1 VNCQRTLQILLLVL
15 VTLFIPVRTSA
26 RDLSAGVA
34 RIDITPL
41 VGFPMG
47 GYAERQQPS
56 TAIHDPLLATIL
68 VLKTD
73 SLTLAIVSCDLRS
86 FPSERVVT
94 LARERHLADH
104 VLIAATHNHSGPITW
119 EDKSWPSA
127 ERSWFKETED
137 KILAAIENARSKMFQ
152 ARISSGSDE
161 IYFGHNRRLVHGD
174 AKVTM
179 LWRNA
184 ERKPTSPIDPTLG
197 VIRLDDETG
206 APRAILVNYACH
218 AVVLGPDNRAISADY
233 PGYLSRRIERELP
246 GAVCL
251 FVQGGAGDINPYLDK
266 QPVNQGAFEE
276 AEKMG
281 NALADRAL
289 RVARSLKPIAK
300 NEGNIA
306 VSSEVLPFR
315 DRWSPKKTLRAG
327 LTRILIDR
335 DIAIATVPGEP
346 FVDLQIA
353 LRDKSEIPNTFLFGY
368 TYSAGG
374 EWIGY
379 LPTIRAASEGGYG
392 AGYNTNIEVGAG
404 EAIIDRAIVSFFTL
418 MGKLNRVPGT

>member
-1 VNCQRTLQILLLVL
+1 MSSYRIPLFLIVLL
-15 VTLFIPVRTSA
+15 IASAPIAA
-26 RDLSAGVA
+26 RDLTAGIA
-34 RIDITPL
+34 RVDITPP

-47 GYAERQQPS
+47 GYAARQQPS
-56 TAIHDPLLATIL
+56 TAIHDPLFATVL

-119 EDKSWPSA
+119 EDKTWPSA
-127 ERSWFKETED
+127 QRSWFTETED
-137 KILAAIENARSKMFQ
+137 KILAAIENARSRMFP
-152 ARISSGSDE
+152 ARISSGTDE
-161 IYFGHNRRLVHGD
+161 IYLGHNRRLVRGD

-197 VIRLDDETG
+197 VIRVDDETG

-233 PGYLSRRIERELP
+233 PGYLARRIERELP
-246 GAVCL
+246 GAMCL
-251 FVQGGAGDINPYLDK
+251 FVQGGGGDINPYLDK

-289 RVARSLKPIAK
+289 RVARELKPSAK

-306 VSSEVLPFR
+306 LTSEVLTFR
-315 DRWSPKKTLRAG
+315 ERWIPTKTIRAG
-327 LTRILIDR
+327 VTTIVIDR
-335 DIAIATVPGEP
+335 DIAIATLPGEP

-379 LPTIRAASEGGYG
+379 VPTIRAASEGGYG